1 MAKFRSIQQ
10 GVAEDSPTNRKPVRE
25 FTPPRESPERSRGFS
40 NTENEEERLETKEDV
55 VRAVDN
61 AETEEELPPPCITK
75 NLVAMFK
82 SMVVEDDRTTEPLR
96 RSSSSLPSGPR
107 SSGSDTRRS
116 SNFIDECTDGGVFEN
131 DPTLPVDVV
140 RETDPTDEQELPE
153 AGITRSLVAQ
163 WKSMEQTVSRSGQQ
177 SPANES
183 RSTSVSGGSVQ
194 RPRSTVKV
202 VRSNASLNG
211 ELGMSTEEAGGNQ
224 ERETVEEEA
233 LPPPDIT
240 KNLLAKFKTI
250 EAELQVSANQPPAKK
265 VITGATNRC

>member
-10 GVAEDSPTNRKPVRE
+10 GAAEDSPANRKPVRQ
-25 FTPPRESPERSRGFS
+25 FTPPRESPERARGF
-40 NTENEEERLETKEDV
+40 NNMENEEERLETREDV
-55 VRAVDN
+55 VRALDK

-82 SMVVEDDRTTEPLR
+82 SMVIEDDTTSEPR
-96 RSSSSLPSGPR
+96 RHSFSTLPSAQR
-107 SSGSDTRRS
+107 SA
-116 SNFIDECTDGGVFEN
+116 NFIDECTDGGVFEN
-131 DPTLPVDVV
+131 EPALPVDVV
-140 RETDPTDEQELPE
+140 RETDPSDEQELPE

-163 WKSMEQTVSRSGQQ
+163 WKSMEQHVSSSGQR
-177 SPANES
+177 SPVNES
-183 RSTSVSGGSVQ
+183 RSTLAGGGCVP

-202 VRSNASLNG
+202 VRSNAGLND
-211 ELGMSTEEAGGNQ
+211 ELGSSQEGEAM
-224 ERETVEEEA
+224 EEEA

-265 VITGATNRC
+265 VITWATGRF